1 MDPRALLFALP
12 LLLIAFLL
20 GILAGYAFRH
30 RRQTGAL
37 TLGLLLLAMAAWSAG
52 YAAELLAPTLSG
64 KVLAAKAQYV
74 GIASLPPLWL
84 TFALRYTGYGAWLT
98 NRRRALLA
106 LPAAITFLL
115 VLTNEWHE
123 LIWVNVGLT
132 ADRPV
137 LYHDRY
143 GLAFWLHAVVAY
155 TFVLTG
161 AALHLASFVRTPRP
175 HRRQGLIMLLGAVTP
190 LLGNAVY
197 LAGLS
202 PLPWLDL
209 TPFFFALSGSFLA
222 LGFFRFGLL
231 ELFPVAANIVLEHLQ
246 DAVVVVDG
254 NGRVSN
260 FNPAAAR
267 LFDLSEETIGRPLD
281 EVITLPGLATPPS
294 AIIEGRFDLTLGEGE
309 KACIVRLSVSPL
321 QDEYGRPLG
330 RLLVLRD
337 ITREHNLVA
346 AERRRAARERLL
358 TQTAAAL
365 IDVTDLETFWPTL
378 GAAARELLIADR
390 VAVYLYDRQAARLTC
405 PFALGLSD
413 AYQAALMDA
422 FHTIPDGRVLEKG
435 DVFVI
440 NDALEH
446 PATASRREH
455 IRREGFRAY
464 AVFPLLTAAEVFGVL
479 TVYRDTLRPFEEDEV
494 AVGQTLAHVAA
505 VAFQNVRLLAEER
518 RRSRQMALLNDITQ
532 ASLRQNELR
541 PMLQIMADRLG
552 ELFNADGAYITFWD
566 EETRS
571 TIPMAAY
578 GPLRERYPTIR
589 AEPGERTLTESVLEV
604 GHPLPVEDVF
614 NTPYVSPRIPALFP
628 TRSILALPLI
638 VGERKLGAALIAYS
652 EHHTFTPAEIAL
664 GEQAAGQI
672 ALAVAKIRLL
682 EAEREQRSLAEALH
696 KSAVA
701 LSATLDI
708 DTVLD
713 RLLEEIAHVTP
724 YDAANVML
732 IEPSPTG
739 GRGRVHIVRMR
750 GYEQFGA
757 EVAADIAGLVFDIDH
772 TANLRWMFDHR
783 RPLIISDTARYPG
796 WVPVKAS
803 AHVRSWAGAPIIA
816 HDQVIAFFS
825 LDKTEPGFYRPEH
838 VERLAAFSGQAAIA
852 LENARLHAEV
862 RRRAEEQRRLFE
874 ATRAFTAVLDEKA
887 VRAAVAR
894 HMAEVLGAHRCVISE
909 WDTARDCV
917 ITLEDFIRGEQG
929 AEMEGT
935 IYPLARYPATRR
947 MLESGGPLV
956 VHADDPAADPVERA
970 HLQEEGYAS
979 VLMVPLWMGGRVFG
993 LVEILRRDEDAP
1005 FDEDA
1010 VNLALSLAGPAGV
1023 AWENARLHAQVQA
1036 LAVTDPL
1043 TGVANRR
1050 AFERGLAREMARAQ
1064 RYGTPLALVI
1074 ADIDSFKEYNDTFG
1088 HPAGDERLKAIAQLL
1103 KNNVRDLDMV
1113 ARYGGEEF
1121 AILLPHTDKAGAVA
1135 LAERLRTLAEHAA
1148 HDEWR
1153 RKGVPPPFDP
1163 RLGYI
1168 PGYTLSLGVAA
1179 FPDDAYNGA
1188 GLVLAADNAELLA
1201 KQSGKNQVRTAGQRL
1216 VTGNR

>member
-12 LLLIAFLL
+12 LLLIALLL

-30 RRQTGAL
+30 RQQTGAL

-52 YAAELLAPTLSG
+52 YAAELLAPTLGG

-84 TFALRYTGYGAWLT
+84 AFALRYTGYGAWFT
-98 NRRRALLA
+98 NRRRAFLA

-123 LIWVNVGLT
+123 LIWVNVGLRP
-132 ADRPV
+132 DRPV

-161 AALHLASFVRTPRP
+161 AALHLAGFVRTPRP
-175 HRRQGLIMLLGAVTP
+175 HRRQGLVMVLGAATP

-209 TPFFFALSGSFLA
+209 TPFFFALSGSFLV

-231 ELFPVAANIVLEHLQ
+231 DLFPVAANIVLEHLQ
-246 DAVVVVDG
+246 DAVVVVDV

-267 LFDLSEETIGRPLD
+267 LFGLREEAIGRPLD
-281 EVITLPGLATPPS
+281 EAIILPGLGVSLS
-294 AIIEGRFDLTLGEGE
+294 AITEGQFELTLDEGE
-309 KACIVRLSVSPL
+309 RARVVRLTVSPL
-321 QDEYGRPLG
+321 RDEYGRPLG

-337 ITREHNLVA
+337 LTREHHLMAV
-346 AERRRAARERLL
+346 ERRRAARERLL

-365 IDVTDLETFWPTL
+365 IDITDPEAFWATL
-378 GAAARELLIADR
+378 GAAARELLSADR
-390 VAVYLYDRQAARLTC
+390 VAVYLYDRQADRLTC

-413 AYQAALMDA
+413 AYRTELMRAL
-422 FHTIPDGRVLEKG
+422 HIVPGSRVLEKG
-435 DVFVI
+435 EVLVI
-440 NDALEH
+440 NDALHH
-446 PATASRREH
+446 PATVSWREP
-455 IRREGFRAY
+455 IRREGFWAY
-464 AVFPLLTAAEVFGVL
+464 AVFPLLTAAEAFGVL
-479 TVYRDTLRPFEEDEV
+479 TVYRDTPRPFEADEV

-518 RRSRQMALLNDITQ
+518 RRSRQMALLNEITQ
-532 ASLRQNELR
+532 AGLQENRLGA
-541 PMLQIMADRLG
+541 MLQTLADRLG

-566 EETRS
+566 EETRR

-589 AEPGERTLTESVLEV
+589 PEPGERTLTESVLEV
-604 GHPLPVEDVF
+604 GHPLPIEDVF

-628 TRSILALPLI
+628 TRSMLALPLI
-638 VGERKLGAALIAYS
+638 VGERKLGAALIAYN
-652 EHHTFTPAEIAL
+652 EQHAFTPAEVAL

-672 ALAVAKIRLL
+672 ALAVAKIQLL
-682 EAEREQRSLAEALH
+682 EAERAQRSLAEALH

-701 LSATLDI
+701 LGATLDI

-713 RLLEEIAHVTP
+713 RLLEEIAYVTP

-739 GRGRVHIVRMR
+739 GRGRVRIVRMR

-757 EVAADIAGLVFDIDH
+757 EVAAEIAALVFDIDH

-783 RPLIISDTARYPG
+783 RPLIISDTADYPG

-894 HMAEVLGAHRCVISE
+894 HMAEALDAHRCLIFE
-909 WDTARDCV
+909 WDIARDCV
-917 ITLEDFIRGEQG
+917 ITLEDFVRSGQG
-929 AEMEGT
+929 PETEGT

-947 MLESGGPLV
+947 MLESGRPLV
-956 VHADDPAADPVERA
+956 VHADDPAADPAERA
-970 HLQEEGYAS
+970 WLQEEGYAS
-979 VLMVPLWMGGRVFG
+979 ALMVPLWMGGRVFA
-993 LVEILRRDEDAP
+993 LIEILRRAADP
-1005 FDEDA
+1005 LFDEDA
-1010 VNLALSLAGPAGV
+1010 VSLALSLAGPAGV

-1043 TGVANRR
+1043 TGLANRR
-1050 AFERGLAREMARAQ
+1050 AFDRGLAREMARAQ

-1153 RKGVPPPFDP
+1153 RKGVSPPFDP

-1201 KQSGKNQVRTAGQRL
+1201 KQSGKNRVRTAGQKL
-1216 VTGNR
+1216 VMG